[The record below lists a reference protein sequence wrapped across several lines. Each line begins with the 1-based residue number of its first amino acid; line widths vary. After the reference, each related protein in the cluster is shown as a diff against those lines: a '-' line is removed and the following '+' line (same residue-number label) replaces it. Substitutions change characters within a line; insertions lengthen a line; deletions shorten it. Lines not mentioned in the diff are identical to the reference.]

1 MKKHLVMV
9 GAGHAHLT
17 ILKNL
22 EHIVKNG
29 DTVTVISPGNYQYYS
44 GMGPGMLAGRYRPQD
59 VRFDVKKMT
68 VDRGGTFIKSRVV
81 KIKPSQKLL
90 MLSSDQ
96 TIPYDVVS
104 FNTGSMVALNS
115 KQFMGPNVF
124 SAKPIENLLAAR
136 KQILEHRADLPVSV
150 TVVGGGPTG
159 LELAANVRQLIVGH
173 KKTADIHLI
182 AGKKLLGNFPLKAR
196 KLALRFLAAKKIT
209 VIESA
214 MAESFDSQYVTL
226 SDGRRILSDL
236 VLLATGV
243 RPSSIYRDSG
253 LQTDNYD
260 GLLVNDYLQAI
271 DYPNIFGGG
280 DCIGLRSQQLAK
292 VGVYA
297 VRQNPILWHNVMA
310 KMKGGPLAKFVPQKA
325 VMLIFN
331 LGDGTGLFCRK
342 SVVWRG
348 RLAFKLKNTIDTKFM
363 RRFQLSGE
371 RKEP

>member
-29 DTVTVISPGNYQYYS
+29 DTVTVISPDNYQYYS

-96 TIPYDVVS
+96 TIPYDVAS

-214 MAESFDSQYVTL
+214 MAASFDSQYVTL
-226 SDGRRILSDL
+226 SDGRRILSEL

>member
-96 TIPYDVVS
+96 TIPYDVAS

>member
-96 TIPYDVVS
+96 TIPYDVAS

-226 SDGRRILSDL
+226 SDGRRILSEL

>member
-29 DTVTVISPGNYQYYS
+29 DTVTVISPDNYQYYS

-96 TIPYDVVS
+96 TIPYDVAS

-226 SDGRRILSDL
+226 SDGRRILSEL